1 MAQLR
6 AWDADCMEGPEETA
20 KGNGEGTMPA
30 TVNAEPAPAARLE
43 AWVETLDES
52 DVPVLARTARDVGA
66 VTGRED
72 ASAAELAAVVLRDA
86 PLTARVLRVANSSYY
101 NPAAVPISTVSRA
114 VIVLGFDTV
123 RSICLSA
130 AVVEALAA
138 SRPEGRVLEELA
150 RAVHAAVQAKALEE
164 ARGGARGEEVF
175 IAALLHRL
183 GHMVFWWRGGESAER
198 LARALEEAGREAE
211 PAEVERA
218 VLGFGLDRLTA
229 ALGRSWRLGTLV
241 EAALDPGAR
250 DPAARIARGSHA
262 LVAALAHGWESP
274 EAQAALHGLAR
285 EAGIAFERVARL
297 ARESARHAEETARA
311 LGGGALAA
319 AVARTTCAGPEEAP
333 ASAAAPEPAAGE
345 ETAAPWVAPE
355 PDPALQLRILRELAA
370 LLDERPNVVLMLEMV
385 LEALHRGVG
394 MDRALFALLTPDRR
408 FLRAKHA
415 VGADAETLRHAF
427 RFPLDEPNAIVS
439 ALEAGGAVLVDPAA
453 DDAAGLTPGVL
464 AVTGAGPFCVMP
476 LRVGRRAIGLL
487 YADRRPSGRPIDA
500 ESFAAFRQFGQQAN
514 LGLAALELRRRT

>member
-1 MAQLR
+1 
-6 AWDADCMEGPEETA
+6 
-20 KGNGEGTMPA
+20 MPA
-30 TVNAEPAPAARLE
+30 TASAAPAPAARLE
-43 AWVETLDES
+43 AWVEALDES

-138 SRPEGRVLEELA
+138 TRPEGRVLEELA

-183 GHMVFWWRGGESAER
+183 GHMVFWWRGDESAER
-198 LARALEEAGREAE
+198 LAAALEEAGPGAD

-241 EAALDPGAR
+241 ESALDPGAR

-319 AVARTTCAGPEEAP
+319 AVARACTGPEEAP
-333 ASAAAPEPAAGE
+333 ASAAAPEPAAGG

-453 DDAAGLTPGVL
+453 DGGARGLTPGVL